1 MKADVARRIA
11 ACQSEQQ
18 ILDAMVAQFGTAVL
32 STPQTHGFDLI
43 AWLLPL
49 GGIALGAAAI
59 AGGAWH
65 WSRKRVAGDGGSPA
79 ARLGPDDERL
89 VDDALARFDD

>member
-1 MKADVARRIA
+1 M
-11 ACQSEQQ
+11 
-18 ILDAMVAQFGTAVL
+18 L

-49 GGIALGAAAI
+49 AGITLGAAAI

-65 WSRKRVAGDGGSPA
+65 WSRRRAGGGPPA
-79 ARLGPDDERL
+79 AAALDPNEERL

>member
-1 MKADVARRIA
+1 
-11 ACQSEQQ
+11 
-18 ILDAMVAQFGTAVL
+18 MVAQFGTEVL
-32 STPQTHGFDLI
+32 STPQTHGFDLL

-65 WSRKRVAGDGGSPA
+65 WSRKLGGRDGSPA
-79 ARLGPDDERL
+79 ASTMAPDEERL
-89 VDDALARFDD
+89 VDDALAQFDD